1 MVLQLQGTTM
11 KMENFQKLLELKKD
25 LTGIQDLAIPGR
37 EFIRLGCL
45 SKLSGKGLQQR
56 MFFLFSDSLV
66 YTSRGMTADNQF
78 KVHGQL
84 PLYGMTI
91 RESEDDWGVP
101 HSFTLFGQRQ
111 SVVLAAS
118 SCASEMVK
126 WMEDIRMAVDL
137 AEQSNRPTDLL
148 SQSDSK
154 SPEEGG
160 GEADPEEELSA
171 SRSSLERQ
179 AAQRGNT
186 TVHVCW
192 HRNTSVSM
200 VDFSVAVE
208 NQLSG
213 NLLRKFKNSN
223 GWQKLWVVLTN
234 FSLFFYKSHQDDYP
248 L

>member
-1 MVLQLQGTTM
+1 
-11 KMENFQKLLELKKD
+11 
-25 LTGIQDLAIPGR
+25 
-37 EFIRLGCL
+37 
-45 SKLSGKGLQQR
+45 

-91 RESEDDWGVP
+91 RESEDEWGLP
-101 HSFTLFGQRQ
+101 HCFTLFGQRQ
-111 SVVLAAS
+111 SVVVAAS
-118 SCASEMVK
+118 CLSEMVK

-137 AEQSNRPTDLL
+137 VEQSNRPTDLL
-148 SQSDSK
+148 STSQSDRK
-154 SPEEGG
+154 EE
-160 GEADPEEELSA
+160 EEEEEEELSA
-171 SRSSLERQ
+171 SRRNS
-179 AAQRGNT
+179 
-186 TVHVCW
+186 TVHICW

-200 VDFSVAVE
+200 VDFSEAVE

-223 GWQKLWVVLTN
+223 GWQKLWVVYTN
-234 FSLFFYKSHQDDYP
+234 FSMFFYKSHQVRTLTY